1 MKRIPE
7 HELMDDVSQAKAYAE
22 ADFSEAHNAF
32 VEYFKVRFPD
42 FSSGEA
48 LDLGCGT
55 CDVII
60 RFAQAFPK
68 THIIGIDGAQ
78 AMLDLGL
85 CELQAKGFAHQI
97 TLQRYKL
104 PDAELLKQQF
114 DAVISNSLLHHL
126 PEPAVI
132 WETMRRCA
140 KPDAPI
146 FIMDLLRPDNQDKAK
161 ELVKKYA
168 ADTSPILQKDF
179 YNSLLAAYNVEE
191 IGQQLNTAGLGYLT
205 TEIVSDRHV
214 LVWGRKEKK
223 HF

>member
-1 MKRIPE
+1 MKRISE

-32 VEYFKVRFPD
+32 VEYFKVRFSD

-68 THIIGIDGAQ
+68 THIIGVDGAQ

-104 PDAELLKQQF
+104 PD
-114 DAVISNSLLHHL
+114 
-126 PEPAVI
+126 
-132 WETMRRCA
+132 
-140 KPDAPI
+140 
-146 FIMDLLRPDNQDKAK
+146 MDLLRPDNQDKAR
-161 ELVKKYA
+161 ELVQQYA
-168 ADTSPILQKDF
+168 ADDSPILQKDF

-191 IGQQLNTAGLGYLT
+191 VGQQLNAAGLGYLT

-214 LVWGRKEKK
+214 SVWGRKEK
-223 HF
+223 

>member
-22 ADFSEAHNAF
+22 ADFSAAHNTF

-42 FSSGEA
+42 FSSGDA
-48 LDLGCGT
+48 LDLGCGI

-85 CELQAKGFAHQI
+85 CELQGKGFAHQI

-104 PDAELLKQQF
+104 PDAELLKQQY

-126 PEPAVI
+126 SDPLVL
-132 WETMRRCA
+132 W
-140 KPDAPI
+140 KPYVTVLNL
-146 FIMDLLRPDNQDKAK
+146 MLRF
-161 ELVKKYA
+161 L
-168 ADTSPILQKDF
+168 SWIC
-179 YNSLLAAYNVEE
+179 S
-191 IGQQLNTAGLGYLT
+191 GL
-205 TEIVSDRHV
+205 RM
-214 LVWGRKEKK
+214 
-223 HF
+223 